1 MAGGSIAEALVV
13 VAPNTLVVGAAVV
26 QMLMAL
32 ISSNSSTSSHSSSSS
47 PSGHSSPSSPSSLAA
62 GALRKVES
70 SILPDSHRK
79 LLLLTLTKTLLAWTT
94 SGA

>member
-1 MAGGSIAEALVV
+1 MV

-32 ISSNSSTSSHSSSSS
+32 ISSNSSTSS
-47 PSGHSSPSSPSSLAA
+47 GHSSPSSPSSLAA

-70 SILPDSHRK
+70 SILPDSHSK

-94 SGA
+94 PGA

>member
-32 ISSNSSTSSHSSSSS
+32 ISSNSSTSSHSTSSS

-62 GALRKVES
+62 GALRKV
-70 SILPDSHRK
+70 LHM
-79 LLLLTLTKTLLAWTT
+79 LALMAHFKMLRQRSTVT
-94 SGA
+94 YY